1 MYPAFDNKNLSDREK
16 DKDSTHSSNVK
27 LRQLNLVVLSKRQ
40 EIKRAKKMKGQKS
53 EKQKDK

>member
-27 LRQLNLVVLSKRQ
+27 LRQLNLVVLSKR
-40 EIKRAKKMKGQKS
+40 
-53 EKQKDK
+53 